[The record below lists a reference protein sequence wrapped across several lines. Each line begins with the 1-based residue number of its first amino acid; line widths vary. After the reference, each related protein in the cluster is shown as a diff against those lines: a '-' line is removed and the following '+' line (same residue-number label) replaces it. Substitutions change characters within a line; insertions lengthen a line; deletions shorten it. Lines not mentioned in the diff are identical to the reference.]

1 MLAMLAVAFAL
12 IATML
17 SAAYAAAEQA
27 SGPPVVVRDV
37 VVDAQ
42 RPGTIVWIK
51 TSRQPRFVGTL
62 IDNPPRLVIDLT
74 EATFAWSQARLPVR
88 GSDIKE
94 VRGSQFRKG
103 VARVVIELVRKTS
116 YSIEPDKGGLRVVI
130 GQTPM
135 TARREPRPERSAAPE
150 GSSAAFPLST
160 EGRPHLQGI
169 VIGDGGAVAYI
180 QNPRTKGVAA
190 YRVGDTLGT
199 SVLETI
205 EEDRVVLR
213 GPNETF
219 ELRIAPLPRKK
230 P

>member
-1 MLAMLAVAFAL
+1 MAAMISLTLGLMAALLVANPVAANAAVAA
-12 IATML
+12 
-17 SAAYAAAEQA
+17 
-27 SGPPVVVRDV
+27 VVVRDV

-42 RPGTIVWIK
+42 RPDTIVWIK
-51 TSRQPRFVGTL
+51 TSGQPRFVGTL

-74 EATFAWSQARLPVR
+74 EATFAWRQARLTVR

-94 VRGSQFRKG
+94 VRGSQFRKD

-116 YSIEPDKGGLRVVI
+116 YTIEPDKGGLRVVI
-130 GQTPM
+130 GRTPI
-135 TARREPRPERSAAPE
+135 TARQEPRPERSATPE
-150 GSSAAFPLST
+150 GSSAVFSVST
-160 EGRPHLQGI
+160 EGRPRLQGI
-169 VIGDGGAVAYI
+169 VIQDGRAVAYI
-180 QNPRTKGVAA
+180 QDPRTKGVTG

-213 GPNETF
+213 GPTDTF
-219 ELRIAPLPRKK
+219 ELRIAPIPRTK